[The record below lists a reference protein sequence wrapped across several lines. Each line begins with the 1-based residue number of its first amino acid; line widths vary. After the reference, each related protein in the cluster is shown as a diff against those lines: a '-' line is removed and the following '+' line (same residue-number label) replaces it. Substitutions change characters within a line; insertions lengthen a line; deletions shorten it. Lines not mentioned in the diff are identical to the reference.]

1 MTHNTSNNSPGTSVF
16 DCIVIGGGISGISF
30 AYQAANSGDSVLVL
44 EAEKSVGGQIDTFAP
59 KRYPDFWTEL
69 GAHTCYNS
77 YTRLLSI
84 VTDSALQ
91 RDLLPLDKCS
101 YILHNGRHLKSVAS
115 QLSYLPLIA
124 HGWRMFSFSREGKT
138 VKQAFRPVVGAS
150 NYDKLFRRLFRAVI
164 CQDADEY
171 PAVFFLKKRKERNKE
186 MPRKYSF
193 SKGLSSLL
201 QAMTEKGGFSVRTNS
216 GAAKV
221 TLADGI
227 YSVETSA
234 GETFRSRN
242 IALAT
247 NPQIASQLTADI
259 EPEVSARLKTIGL
272 FESEAMTVI
281 VDKDRLTLQKVAGI
295 IPVSDEFLSA
305 VSRDAAE
312 HPRLRGFTFHFYK
325 GQKTETE
332 KLRLIRTVLNIDEK
346 DILETAAKL
355 HVLPS
360 PRLEHTDIIEQV
372 EALRRQKHTFF
383 LGNYY
388 YGLSLEDCIHR
399 SADECAR
406 YRAANR
412 ASV

>member
-1 MTHNTSNNSPGTSVF
+1 MLYDSATESSASGASFSLACIARANTIPNGSKNPFFISQLFILQKYTNKKQRTITTYSDCYPAAYPKDLFYLCGMTHNTSNNSPGTSVF

-234 GETFRSRN
+234 G
-242 IALAT
+242 
-247 NPQIASQLTADI
+247 
-259 EPEVSARLKTIGL
+259 G
-272 FESEAMTVI
+272 
-281 VDKDRLTLQKVAGI
+281 
-295 IPVSDEFLSA
+295 
-305 VSRDAAE
+305 
-312 HPRLRGFTFHFYK
+312 
-325 GQKTETE
+325 
-332 KLRLIRTVLNIDEK
+332 
-346 DILETAAKL
+346 
-355 HVLPS
+355 
-360 PRLEHTDIIEQV
+360 
-372 EALRRQKHTFF
+372 
-383 LGNYY
+383 
-388 YGLSLEDCIHR
+388 
-399 SADECAR
+399 
-406 YRAANR
+406 
-412 ASV
+412 